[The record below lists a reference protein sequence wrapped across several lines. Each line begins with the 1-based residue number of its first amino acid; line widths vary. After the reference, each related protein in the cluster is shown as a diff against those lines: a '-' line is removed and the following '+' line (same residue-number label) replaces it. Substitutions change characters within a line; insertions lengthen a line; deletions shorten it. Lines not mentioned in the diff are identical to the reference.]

1 MTAEEIMEK
10 IERAR
15 KAQGMTCSEMD
26 DESWHSRGCY
36 SAMHMRIQ
44 RGGGLVLRNLMHYA
58 EMVGLEIVIRKKRKG
73 D

>member
-15 KAQGMTCSEMD
+15 KDQGLTCADMD
-26 DESWHSRGCY
+26 EESWHSHGCY

-44 RGGGLVLRNLMHYA
+44 RGGGLVLRNLMRYA
-58 EMVGLEIVIRKKRKG
+58 EMVGLEIAIRKKKG

>member
-15 KAQGMTCSEMD
+15 ISQGLTRADMD
-26 DESWHSRGCY
+26 EESWHSRGCY

-44 RGGGLVLRNLMHYA
+44 RGGGLVLRNLMRYA
-58 EMVGLEIVIRKKRKG
+58 EMVGLEIVIRKKKS